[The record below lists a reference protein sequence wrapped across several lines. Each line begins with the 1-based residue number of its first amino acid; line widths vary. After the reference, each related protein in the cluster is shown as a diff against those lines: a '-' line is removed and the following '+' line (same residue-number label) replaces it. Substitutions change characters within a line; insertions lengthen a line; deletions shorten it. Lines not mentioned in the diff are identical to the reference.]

1 MAKKSTKLPKARL
14 ADACSVP
21 TSYKQ
26 TKQEIERNRRYAA
39 EDAMRTLTRA
49 DEIRG
54 DRSLMT
60 DVQRLAREQIQ
71 VAKKFS
77 K

>member
-1 MAKKSTKLPKARL
+1 MKKKLPKAMPVAECGQPYR
-14 ADACSVP
+14 
-21 TSYKQ
+21 Q
-26 TKQEIERNRRYAA
+26 TKADIERNRRYAA

-54 DRSLMT
+54 DNTLMK
-60 DVQRLAREQIQ
+60 DVKRLAQEQIQ